1 VCSFFFAQCA
11 PEAGVAGP
19 ERIQGSQEESPPM
32 TASPAAFALA
42 SYGFGAAAYAVLAIQ
57 VGTRRGWSGRAGLLL
72 FAALSSFLWQVTGLA
87 VALAPTNA
95 IWTLHLLADGLRLGA
110 WSGFVLA
117 LLTSLQVPGFA
128 LRLSARIRVS
138 FAAGLTAV
146 HWAATL
152 AGATGMLTL
161 VSEDMRPLVPSY
173 GVAAVAAVVGL
184 SLCEQLF
191 RGTAEAA
198 RWGIKPLVLGLGAM
212 FAYDLFMFSDALLL
226 RDIDQQV
233 WTVRGVV
240 HALAIPLILLATAR
254 NRNWTIDVA
263 VSRNIIFGST
273 ALLLSGLYMLAVA
286 GAGYYVRFFGGDWG
300 RAIQAVFLFIALLVL
315 ALLLFSGSVR
325 SRLRVFIN
333 KNFFSYRYDY
343 REEWLGFTKTLA
355 SAANATSIVERS
367 IQALADLVESPAGL
381 QWWRDGDGV
390 YRPAGRWNA
399 PAISG
404 AVSSDDSLV
413 RFLATTWWVVNL
425 DEFRANPKQYPDLE
439 LPQWL
444 CERTDAWLIIPM
456 PEGSDLGG
464 FVVLQKPRTRVE
476 IDWEVLD
483 LLKTAARQAA
493 TVIGQVRATEALVEA
508 QQFSA
513 FNRMSAFVV
522 HDLKNLVA
530 QLSLMLKNAERH
542 SANPE
547 FQKDMRSTIE
557 HVVDRM
563 NRLLLQLR
571 SGATPIGSP
580 APVDLGT
587 VAARIQTSFA
597 RQGRDVVLESSSG
610 IWAMAHEERI
620 ERVLGHLVQN
630 AFDAMDGRG
639 TVTVRVMADGAQVMA
654 EVEDKGKGM
663 SGEFIR
669 EQLFKPFRSTKV
681 TGMGIGA
688 YESQQYVSELGGRIT
703 VESTV
708 GAGTRMRVILP
719 ARSRDIASDE
729 SRAEAA

>member
-1 VCSFFFAQCA
+1 
-11 PEAGVAGP
+11 
-19 ERIQGSQEESPPM
+19 M
-32 TASPAAFALA
+32 TASTGAIAVA
-42 SYGFGAAAYAVLAIQ
+42 SYGFGATAYAVLAIQ
-57 VGTRRGWSGRAGLLL
+57 IGIRRGWTGRAGVLL
-72 FAALSSFLWQVTGLA
+72 FAALSSFLWQVSGVI
-87 VALAPTNA
+87 VALAPSDAT
-95 IWTLHLLADGLRLGA
+95 WLLHLLADGLRIGA
-110 WSGFVLA
+110 WCGFVLS
-117 LLTSLQVPGFA
+117 LLHSLQVPGLNLVLSTR
-128 LRLSARIRVS
+128 LRFGL
-138 FAAGLTAV
+138 AASLTLG
-146 HWAATL
+146 HWFATL
-152 AGATGMLTL
+152 GGGIGLFANVAGPIQ
-161 VSEDMRPLVPSY
+161 RLVPSF
-173 GVAAVAAVVGL
+173 GVSSVAAVLGL
-184 SLCEQLF
+184 SLCEQLY
-191 RGTAEAA
+191 RGTKEAA

-212 FAYDLFMFSDALLL
+212 FGYDLFMFSDALLL
-226 RDIDQQV
+226 RGVDEQV
-233 WTVRGVV
+233 WTVRGAL

-263 VSRNIIFGST
+263 VSRNIVFGST

-286 GAGYYVRFFGGDWG
+286 GAGYYVRIFGGDWG

-315 ALLLFSGSVR
+315 ALLFSSGSVR

-333 KNFFSYRYDY
+333 KNFYSYRYDY
-343 REEWLGFTKTLA
+343 REEWLRFTRMLA
-355 SAANATSIVERS
+355 GSSNAEGIVERS

-381 QWWRDGDGV
+381 QWWRDNEGV
-390 YRPAGRWNA
+390 YRSAGHWNTPALA
-399 PAISG
+399 TTVTAE
-404 AVSSDDSLV
+404 DSLV
-413 RFLATTWWVVNL
+413 RFLGATWWVINL
-425 DEFRANPKQYPDLE
+425 EEFRVRPDRYPDLE
-439 LPQWL
+439 LPVWL
-444 CERTDAWLIIPM
+444 QQQADAWLVIPM
-456 PEGSDLGG
+456 PEGDSLGG
-464 FVVLQKPRTRVE
+464 FVVLQLPRTKVE

-580 APVDLGT
+580 TPVDIGA
-587 VAARIQTSFA
+587 VMARIRTSYA
-597 RQGRDVVLESSSG
+597 RQGREVVLEASPG
-610 IWAMAHEERI
+610 VWAMAHEERI

-630 AFDAMDGRG
+630 AFDAMEGRG
-639 TVTVRVMADGAQVMA
+639 VVVVRIATEGAQAIA

-663 SGEFIR
+663 SSEFIR
-669 EQLFKPFRSTKV
+669 EQLFKPFRSTKS

-688 YESQQYVSELGGRIT
+688 YESQQYVNELGGRIA

-708 GAGTRMRVILP
+708 GVGTRMKVILP

>member
-1 VCSFFFAQCA
+1 
-11 PEAGVAGP
+11 
-19 ERIQGSQEESPPM
+19 M
-32 TASPAAFALA
+32 TASTAAIAVA

-57 VGTRRGWSGRAGLLL
+57 IGIRRGWAGRAGVLL
-72 FAALSSFLWQVTGLA
+72 FAALSSFLWQVSGVF
-87 VALAPTNA
+87 VALAPSDA
-95 IWTLHLLADGLRLGA
+95 SWLFHLLTDGLRFGA
-110 WSGFVLA
+110 WFGFVLA
-117 LLTSLQVPGFA
+117 LLQSLQVPGF
-128 LRLSARIRVS
+128 
-138 FAAGLTAV
+138 
-146 HWAATL
+146 TL
-152 AGATGMLTL
+152 ALSTRLRFVLAASLVLGHWFATIAGGVGLFASVAGPL
-161 VSEDMRPLVPSY
+161 QRLVPSF
-173 GVAAVAAVVGL
+173 GVSAIAAVIGL
-184 SLCEQLF
+184 SLCEQLY
-191 RGTAEAA
+191 RGTKEAA

-212 FAYDLFMFSDALLL
+212 LGYDLFMFSDALLL
-226 RDIDQQV
+226 RGVDEQV
-233 WTVRGVV
+233 WTVRGAV
-240 HALAIPLILLATAR
+240 HALAIPLILVATAR

-263 VSRNIIFGST
+263 VSRNIVFGST

-286 GAGYYVRFFGGDWG
+286 GAGYYVRIFGGDWG

-315 ALLLFSGSVR
+315 ALLFFSGSVR
-325 SRLRVFIN
+325 ARLRVFIN

-343 REEWLGFTKTLA
+343 REEWLRFTKMLA
-355 SAANATSIVERS
+355 TTSNAESIVERS

-390 YRPAGRWNA
+390 YRPAGHWNT
-399 PAISG
+399 PALASTIT
-404 AVSSDDSLV
+404 AEASLV
-413 RFLATTWWVVNL
+413 RFLASTSWVINL
-425 DEFRANPKQYPDLE
+425 EEFRARPEKYPDLE
-439 LPQWL
+439 LPHWL
-444 CERTDAWLIIPM
+444 QEQSEAWLVIPM
-456 PEGSDLGG
+456 PEGDGLGG
-464 FVVLQKPRTRVE
+464 FVVLQLPRAKVE

-571 SGATPIGSP
+571 SGAAPIGSP
-580 APVDLGT
+580 TPVDIGA
-587 VAARIQTSFA
+587 VMARIRTSYA
-597 RQGRDVVLESSSG
+597 RQGRDVVLEASG
-610 IWAMAHEERI
+610 GVWAMAHEERI

-630 AFDAMDGRG
+630 AFDAMEGRG
-639 TVTVRVMADGAQVMA
+639 AVIVRIATEGSHAVA

-663 SGEFIR
+663 SSEFIR
-669 EQLFKPFRSTKV
+669 EQLFKPFRSTKS

-688 YESQQYVSELGGRIT
+688 YESQQYVSELGGRIA

-708 GAGTRMRVILP
+708 GVGTRMKVILP

>member
-1 VCSFFFAQCA
+1 
-11 PEAGVAGP
+11 
-19 ERIQGSQEESPPM
+19 M
-32 TASPAAFALA
+32 TASTGAIAVA
-42 SYGFGAAAYAVLAIQ
+42 SYGFGATAYAVLAIQ
-57 VGTRRGWSGRAGLLL
+57 IGIRRGWPGRAGVLL
-72 FAALSSFLWQVTGLA
+72 FAALSSFLWQVSGVV
-87 VALAPTNA
+87 VALAPSEA
-95 IWTLHLLADGLRLGA
+95 SWLLHSLADGLRLGA
-110 WSGFVLA
+110 WCGFVLA
-117 LLTSLQVPGFA
+117 LLHSLQVPGINLVLSTG
-128 LRLSARIRVS
+128 LRFGL
-138 FAAGLTAV
+138 AASLTLG
-146 HWAATL
+146 HWFATL
-152 AGATGMLTL
+152 AGGIGLFAGVAGPMQ
-161 VSEDMRPLVPSY
+161 RLVPSFS
-173 GVAAVAAVVGL
+173 VSAVVAVLGL
-184 SLCEQLF
+184 SLCEQLY
-191 RGTAEAA
+191 RGTKEAA

-212 FAYDLFMFSDALLL
+212 FGYDLFMFSDALLL
-226 RDIDQQV
+226 RGVDEQV
-233 WTVRGVV
+233 WTARGAV
-240 HALAIPLILLATAR
+240 HAFAIPLILLATAR

-263 VSRNIIFGST
+263 VSRNIVFGST

-286 GAGYYVRFFGGDWG
+286 GAGYYVRIFGGDWG

-315 ALLLFSGSVR
+315 ALLFFSGSVR
-325 SRLRVFIN
+325 ARLRVFIN

-343 REEWLGFTKTLA
+343 REEWLRFTQML
-355 SAANATSIVERS
+355 ATSSNAAGIVERS
-367 IQALADLVESPAGL
+367 IHALSDLVESPAGL
-381 QWWRDGDGV
+381 QWWRDTEGV
-390 YRPAGRWNA
+390 YRPAGHWNT
-399 PAISG
+399 PAL
-404 AVSSDDSLV
+404 ATTVTADDSVV
-413 RFLATTWWVVNL
+413 RFLATTWWVINL
-425 DEFRANPKQYPDLE
+425 EEFRARPDRYPDLQ
-439 LPQWL
+439 LPVWL
-444 CERTDAWLIIPM
+444 QQQPDAWLVIPM
-456 PEGSDLGG
+456 PEGDSLGG
-464 FVVLQKPRTRVE
+464 FVVLQSPRAKVE

-571 SGATPIGSP
+571 SGAAPIGSP
-580 APVDLGT
+580 TPVDIGA
-587 VAARIQTSFA
+587 VMARIRTSYA
-597 RQGRDVVLESSSG
+597 RQGREVVLEASPG
-610 IWAMAHEERI
+610 VWAMAHEERI

-630 AFDAMDGRG
+630 AFDAMEGRG
-639 TVTVRVMADGAQVMA
+639 VVVVRISIEGAQAIA

-663 SGEFIR
+663 SSEFIR
-669 EQLFKPFRSTKV
+669 EQLFKPFRSTKS

-688 YESQQYVSELGGRIT
+688 YESQQYVSELGGRIA

-708 GAGTRMRVILP
+708 GVGTRMKVILP